1 MNSAYVSFRK
11 DAQQSAS
18 GSNQVPSDALRMPTS
33 RQDLIPENAE
43 SAVQSTRHNSSTFP
57 SSHRVWSMR
66 SVLTHDQD
74 PSVAKQSQHDRV
86 ESWPAMNLLGMDVG
100 SKASILNLNASGFE
114 IEEHDI
120 EFLDA
125 PGGYKVPPPS
135 SLNGLS
141 LKPSP
146 LWIRLL

>member
-1 MNSAYVSFRK
+1 M
-11 DAQQSAS
+11 QQAAS
-18 GSNQVPSDALRMPTS
+18 GSIQVPSDALRMPTL

-43 SAVQSTRHNSSTFP
+43 NAAQSTRHNSSTIP

-74 PSVAKQSQHDRV
+74 PSVAKQSQHHRLVAEGDGRV

-125 PGGYKVPPPS
+125 PGGFKVPPPS
-135 SLNGLS
+135 SVSGRS